1 MSRRTSGGTGLF
13 GGDSESLPL
22 PDEPLLLDGD
32 KAALLG
38 GGGGL
43 AVRLLALPSSSN
55 ATEATR
61 FPKELRLD
69 VGWTEAKVKR

>member
-1 MSRRTSGGTGLF
+1 M

-32 KAALLG
+32 KAALFGGGG

-43 AVRLLALPSSSN
+43 AALLLSPPPSSSR
-55 ATEATR
+55 ATEAAR
-61 FPKELRLD
+61 FPNEPRLA
-69 VGWTEAKVKR
+69 VGWREGE

>member
-1 MSRRTSGGTGLF
+1 MSRRTSGGTGLL

-22 PDEPLLLDGD
+22 PDGPLLLDGD

-43 AVRLLALPSSSN
+43 AALLLLLPSSSK
-55 ATEATR
+55 AMEAAR
-61 FPKELRLD
+61 FPKELRLA
-69 VGWTEAKVKR
+69 VGWKQK